1 MSHVVEDAVASQVED
16 VMTTKV
22 NTVRLDTPYKVIAA
36 QLHEHRVDA
45 VPVVN
50 DDGCVLGVV
59 SAADLLAKVA
69 LDENSGQEGLF
80 ALRHHRELQQARA
93 LTAADLMTWPAVTV
107 GPRTSVRHAARRMSE
122 RHVKRLPVVDPEGR
136 LLGIISRSDVLAVFR
151 CPDESVRQ
159 AILRD
164 VITDRFFIDPAA
176 FTVTVQD
183 GVVTLA
189 GPPELNLVRHGIAQQ
204 VRHMEG
210 VVAVR
215 ERTVPKND

>member
-1 MSHVVEDAVASQVED
+1 MSHVVEDAIASQVED
-16 VMTTKV
+16 VMTITV
-22 NTVRLDTPYKVIAA
+22 STVRLDTPYKVIAA

-69 LDENSGQEGLF
+69 LDGNSGQEGLF
-80 ALRHHRELQQARA
+80 SRRHHRELQQAHA
-93 LTAADLMTWPAVTV
+93 LTAADLMTSPAVTI
-107 GPRTSVRHAARRMSE
+107 GPGTSVRHAARRMSE
-122 RHVKRLPVVDPEGR
+122 RHVKRLPVVDPDGR

-151 CPDESVRQ
+151 CPDASIRQ

-164 VITDRFFIDPAA
+164 VITDRFFIDPAT
-176 FTVTVQD
+176 FTVNVQD

-215 ERTVPKND
+215 ERTAPRND